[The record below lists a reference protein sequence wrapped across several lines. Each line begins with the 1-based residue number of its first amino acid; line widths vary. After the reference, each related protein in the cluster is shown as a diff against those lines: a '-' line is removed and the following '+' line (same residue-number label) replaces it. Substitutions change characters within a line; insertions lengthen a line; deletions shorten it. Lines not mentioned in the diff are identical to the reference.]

1 MPKTV
6 KLYVLLAVCAA
17 IYIAMGYCVERTDFT
32 WLISLLFSAFLVSG
46 LLFRYFDDQY
56 KLIAFVSILFRGSL
70 LFSIPALSDD
80 FYRFFWDGTLYANG
94 LNPYLIHPGEYIRG
108 EVLVEHIT
116 PSLFEKLNSP
126 NYFTVYPPVC
136 QYLFALASVIGR
148 NISESVLVMKG
159 FILLAEIGSIFLIIK
174 LLRLFKMQQKN
185 VLIYAL
191 NPLVIMELSG
201 NLHFEAVMIFFFLLA
216 VYFLKTRQI
225 ALSATTLSM
234 AVAVK
239 LLPLIFLPFL
249 LRRLKFQQIITYSMV
264 IAIVLGMLFYPFI
277 SQPMLDNLWSSIN
290 LYFQTFEFNASIY
303 YLVRSVGFYIT
314 GYNVIAIIGPALSG
328 ITLLVVLYLAMR
340 KNAVKGS
347 ELFVSMLLAVTVY
360 FLLSTT
366 VHPWYI
372 TTLVALSVFTKYR
385 YALLWSFLVLL
396 SYASYGSSGFSENFY
411 LLWVEYLLVVGII
424 LYELFRKP
432 LPVSTQQQPPPS

>member
-1 MPKTV
+1 MRKTV
-6 KLYVLLAVCAA
+6 KLYVLLGVCAA
-17 IYIAMGYCVERTDFT
+17 IYIAMGYYVERTDFT

-225 ALSATTLSM
+225 ALSA
-234 AVAVK
+234 
-239 LLPLIFLPFL
+239 
-249 LRRLKFQQIITYSMV
+249 Q
-264 IAIVLGMLFYPFI
+264 
-277 SQPMLDNLWSSIN
+277 
-290 LYFQTFEFNASIY
+290 
-303 YLVRSVGFYIT
+303 
-314 GYNVIAIIGPALSG
+314 
-328 ITLLVVLYLAMR
+328 LYLWPLR
-340 KNAVKGS
+340 
-347 ELFVSMLLAVTVY
+347 
-360 FLLSTT
+360 LSCC
-366 VHPWYI
+366 H
-372 TTLVALSVFTKYR
+372 
-385 YALLWSFLVLL
+385 
-396 SYASYGSSGFSENFY
+396 
-411 LLWVEYLLVVGII
+411 
-424 LYELFRKP
+424 
-432 LPVSTQQQPPPS
+432 

>member
-1 MPKTV
+1 M
-6 KLYVLLAVCAA
+6 
-17 IYIAMGYCVERTDFT
+17 
-32 WLISLLFSAFLVSG
+32 
-46 LLFRYFDDQY
+46 
-56 KLIAFVSILFRGSL
+56 
-70 LFSIPALSDD
+70 
-80 FYRFFWDGTLYANG
+80 
-94 LNPYLIHPGEYIRG
+94 
-108 EVLVEHIT
+108 
-116 PSLFEKLNSP
+116 
-126 NYFTVYPPVC
+126 
-136 QYLFALASVIGR
+136 
-148 NISESVLVMKG
+148 
-159 FILLAEIGSIFLIIK
+159 
-174 LLRLFKMQQKN
+174 
-185 VLIYAL
+185 
-191 NPLVIMELSG
+191 
-201 NLHFEAVMIFFFLLA
+201 
-216 VYFLKTRQI
+216 
-225 ALSATTLSM
+225 
-234 AVAVK
+234 
-239 LLPLIFLPFL
+239 FLPFL
-249 LRRLKFQQIITYSMV
+249 LRRLKFQQIVTYSVV

-340 KNAVKGS
+340 KNAVKGG

-396 SYASYGSSGFSENFY
+396 SYASYESSAFSENFY